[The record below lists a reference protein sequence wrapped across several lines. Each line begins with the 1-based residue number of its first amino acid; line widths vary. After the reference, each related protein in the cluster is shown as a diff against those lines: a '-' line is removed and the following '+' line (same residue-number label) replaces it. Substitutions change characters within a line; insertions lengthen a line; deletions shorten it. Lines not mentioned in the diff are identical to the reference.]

1 MHTSCHPAYEVNF
14 FICIFEVFVFEV
26 YSCEKCIFIIFAL
39 CYVNFCTTSL
49 FELNVVICM
58 IKNTFPS

>member
-26 YSCEKCIFIIFAL
+26 YSCKKFIFITFAL
-39 CYVNFCTTSL
+39 CYVNFRTISL

-58 IKNTFPS
+58 IKNIFP